1 MAQNMYTIHSVT
13 IITKC
18 WLVSVAHE
26 GNKHE
31 SGLYLY
37 ISAVYTML
45 MQFHF
50 RTEFLPQRNVLAK
63 LAMNLIQNVSQLTNT
78 REISQALL
86 YSKENLD
93 VKSRVV

>member
-1 MAQNMYTIHSVT
+1 M
-13 IITKC
+13 
-18 WLVSVAHE
+18 VSVAHE
-26 GNKHE
+26 DNNKHE

-37 ISAVYTML
+37 NSAVYTML